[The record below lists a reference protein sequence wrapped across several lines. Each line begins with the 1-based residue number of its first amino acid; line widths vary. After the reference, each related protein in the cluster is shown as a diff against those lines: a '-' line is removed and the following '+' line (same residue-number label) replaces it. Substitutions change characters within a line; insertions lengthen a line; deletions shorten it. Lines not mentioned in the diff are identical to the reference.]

1 MKIKIYDSNVILK
14 SNYRQHDCRVIN
26 YDSRAIRWSTD
37 NSKTT
42 NYLLKTAIK
51 SLPFWSIYFVMPS
64 WKSLLTRCFIATAK
78 GTEPS
83 HQHLTWYTLT
93 WYTFGDHYLVSENCF
108 WWSLMSH
115 LFISIIFWRIVK
127 MLVVTNTWCL
137 HAVLEISLLPR
148 CWMNTLNI
156 WVYWLNQIH
165 PKFTWERHQF
175 WGIKYPLFCKY

>member
-14 SNYRQHDCRVIN
+14 SNYRQHDCRFIN
-26 YDSRAIRWSTD
+26 YDSRASRWLTD

-42 NYLLKTAIK
+42 NYLLKTAIE
-51 SLPFWSIYFVMPS
+51 SLPIWSIYFA
-64 WKSLLTRCFIATAK
+64 WCFIATVR

-83 HQHLTWYTLT
+83 HQHLT

-165 PKFTWERHQF
+165 TKFTWERHQF